1 MDLVREIN
9 EALIDASF
17 LLMNEF
23 KSELK
28 KQGHVNTGKLLNSID
43 FKIQNILDNTV
54 STFFFEEYGFIVDNG
69 VSADRIPYSGRTGF
83 GGRSKYIEGLMKYF
97 RSKGFN
103 NKKAKS
109 LAFATANVH
118 KREGMPTRG
127 SYKYSSTG
135 QRTGFVQIAFDN
147 VEVKINDTILRSL
160 ENKIQNIVEIYISKL
175 NVA

>member
-1 MDLVREIN
+1 MDLVQSIN
-9 EALIDASF
+9 EALKEASE
-17 LLMNEF
+17 LLRNEF

-43 FKIQNILDNTV
+43 FKIQKLLDNTV
-54 STFFFEEYGFIVDNG
+54 STFFFEEYGFIIDNG
-69 VSADRIPYSGRTGF
+69 VTADRIPYSGRTGL

-103 NKKAKS
+103 NKRATS
-109 LAFATANVH
+109 LAFATATVQ

-127 SYKYSSTG
+127 SYKFSSTG
-135 QRTGFVQIAFDN
+135 KRTGFVQIAFDN
-147 VEVKINDTILRSL
+147 VEVQINDTIIRSL
-160 ENKIQNIVEIYISKL
+160 ENKIQNIVEIYISRL